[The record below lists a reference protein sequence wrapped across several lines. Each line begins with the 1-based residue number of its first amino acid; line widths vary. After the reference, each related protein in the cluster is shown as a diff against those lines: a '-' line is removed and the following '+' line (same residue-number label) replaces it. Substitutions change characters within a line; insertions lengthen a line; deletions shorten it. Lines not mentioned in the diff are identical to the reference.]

1 MTTLVDLPLS
11 GANGSTSFPDNSGR
25 AWSRPSLSGNN
36 AQIQDN
42 ALFLDGNND
51 VIATFDTLDLVFE
64 GRPFV
69 LQFDIKTTQVTTS
82 SGTAVVFDF
91 DGNYTGGWLLGLRS
105 GGAGVLGLYNTTDG
119 YVVTTAT
126 PINDGNWH
134 TIRLEV
140 TARTVKFVI
149 DGVDNAS
156 GTGNASM
163 FTRNPTVGGF
173 RIGQGASASAQFAG
187 SIRNVK
193 ITTPDPAPAMTRSVI
208 RSSYIGWDNVK
219 KVQTVEKWELYRHPE
234 PRVMAPRQFRITRG
248 VPPWWGS
255 AGSTT
260 QLPTYKIRGR
270 VMIRDADTG
279 EDTPLPNIR
288 VALFFRRL
296 HTLVD
301 IQLSDANGYVQ
312 FDNLMPGVQAYYGIA
327 FDKDGTPLHNSVLW
341 DRLSS
346 EPGP

>member
-1 MTTLVDLPLS
+1 MPTFVDLPLS
-11 GANGSTSFPDNSGR
+11 GPNGSTAFTDNTGR
-25 AWSRPSLSGNN
+25 VWSRPATAGNN

-42 ALFLDGNND
+42 ALLLDGNGD
-51 VIATFDTLDLVFE
+51 YIST
-64 GRPFV
+64 P
-69 LQFDIKTTQVTTS
+69 
-82 SGTAVVFDF
+82 GTADLTFQDRIAVIEFEFKTSQSIAGGTIALFDY
-91 DGNYTGGWLLGLRS
+91 DNTNTGGWLLGIRGTGS
-105 GGAGVLGLYNTTDG
+105 PGSLGLYNSSDG
-119 YVVTTAT
+119 YVVSSTMAL
-126 PINDGNWH
+126 NDGNWH
-134 TIRLEV
+134 S
-140 TARTVKFVI
+140 VKVELISRSVRFTI
-149 DGVDNAS
+149 DGVSNA
-156 GTGNASM
+156 TGSAGSSS
-163 FTRNPTVGGF
+163 FSRLSTALK
-173 RIGQGASASAQFAG
+173 IGIGDAVSQNFAG

-193 ITTPDPAPAMTRSVI
+193 IYSPDPAPAVTRSYI
-208 RSSYIGWDNVK
+208 RNSYIGWDNVK
-219 KVQTVEKWELYRHPE
+219 KVPTLKKWELYRHPE
-234 PRVMAPRQFRITRG
+234 ARVIIPRQFRITRG

-270 VMIRDADTG
+270 VMIRDEVTG

-296 HTLVD
+296 HTLID

>member
-1 MTTLVDLPLS
+1 MAYLVDLPLS
-11 GANGSTSFPDNSGR
+11 GPNGSTTFTDNTGR
-25 AWSRPSLSGNN
+25 VWSRPAAAGNN

-42 ALFLDGNND
+42 ALLLDGNGD
-51 VIATFDTLDLVFE
+51 YIST
-64 GRPFV
+64 P
-69 LQFDIKTTQVTTS
+69 
-82 SGTAVVFDF
+82 GTADLTFQDRVAVIEFEFKTSQSITGGTISLFDY
-91 DGNYTGGWLLGLRS
+91 DNTQTGGWLLGIRGSTLP
-105 GGAGVLGLYNTTDG
+105 GTLGLYNPNDG
-119 YVVTTAT
+119 YVVSSTMTL
-126 PINDGNWH
+126 NDGNWH
-134 TIRLEV
+134 SVRVEITGRFV
-140 TARTVKFVI
+140 RFVI
-149 DGVDNAS
+149 DGVANAS
-156 GTGNASM
+156 GTASANG
-163 FTRNPTVGGF
+163 FTRVATALKIGVGD
-173 RIGQGASASAQFAG
+173 SVAQNFAG

-193 ITTPDPAPAMTRSVI
+193 ISVPEPAPAITRSYI
-208 RSSYIGWDNVK
+208 RKAYIGWDNVK
-219 KVQTVEKWELYRHPE
+219 KVQTVEKWEVYRHPE
-234 PRVMAPRQFRITRG
+234 PRVIIPRQFRITRG

-296 HTLVD
+296 HTLTD
-301 IQLSDANGYVQ
+301 IQLSDNDGYVQ

>member
-1 MTTLVDLPLS
+1 MNLVDLPLS
-11 GANGSTSFPDNSGR
+11 GPNGSIVFTDNTGR
-25 AWSRPSLSGNN
+25 AWSRPATAGNN
-36 AQIQDN
+36 AQIQNN
-42 ALFLDGNND
+42 ALLLDGNGD
-51 VIATFDTLDLVFE
+51 YISTPGTDELTFN
-64 GRPFV
+64 GR
-69 LQFDIKTTQVTTS
+69 
-82 SGTAVVFDF
+82 TAVIEFEFKTSQSVAGGTIAVLDY
-91 DGNYTGGWLLGLRS
+91 DNNYTGGWLLGIRGNTLP
-105 GGAGVLGLYNTTDG
+105 GTLGLYNTSDG
-119 YVVTTAT
+119 YVVSSTMTL
-126 PINDGNWH
+126 NDGNWH
-134 TIRLEV
+134 SVRVEIQGRSV
-140 TARTVKFVI
+140 RFVI
-149 DGVDNAS
+149 DGVANAS
-156 GTGNASM
+156 GTANSSAFSRIA
-163 FTRNPTVGGF
+163 TALKVGLGD
-173 RIGQGASASAQFAG
+173 GVSQSFAG

-193 ITTPDPAPAMTRSVI
+193 ISVPDPAAAIKRSVI
-208 RSSYIGWDNVK
+208 RKSYIGWDNVK
-219 KVQTVEKWELYRHPE
+219 KVPTVEKWEQYRHPE
-234 PRVMAPRQFRITRG
+234 PRVVIPRQFRTTRG

-279 EDTPLPNIR
+279 EDTPLINVR

-301 IQLSDANGYVQ
+301 IQLSDADGYVQ